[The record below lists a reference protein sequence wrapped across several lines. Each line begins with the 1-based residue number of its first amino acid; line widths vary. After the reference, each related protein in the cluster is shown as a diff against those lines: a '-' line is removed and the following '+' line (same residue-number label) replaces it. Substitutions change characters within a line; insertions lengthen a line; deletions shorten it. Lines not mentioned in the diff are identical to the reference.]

1 MPLPSSPWYTFCPLI
16 DSYYDELR
24 HSLDS
29 TTHILTNRQP
39 IVSSMIPRAHANG
52 CGKPPRNRDREARRR
67 RREASRFEAKI
78 TRAAHTGDRP
88 GSRSYLYYERAYI
101 RAHTNGLVRAHSH
114 RVPKLVGAV
123 AIDVNEPAR
132 ATSSKTQA
140 TPRAQPRIVD
150 PPQLGRMRPSSW
162 EAEGACHPSSTC
174 T

>member
-24 HSLDS
+24 HSLD
-29 TTHILTNRQP
+29 TTTQVRTNRQP

-88 GSRSYLYYERAYI
+88 GSRSYLYERAYI
-101 RAHTNGLVRAHSH
+101 HTRAYQWTRTCALTLGPETRRCSCNRCRRARTRNIEQDAGH
-114 RVPKLVGAV
+114 
-123 AIDVNEPAR
+123 PAR
-132 ATSSKTQA
+132 PT
-140 TPRAQPRIVD
+140 
-150 PPQLGRMRPSSW
+150 
-162 EAEGACHPSSTC
+162 
-174 T
+174 